1 MGGFRR
7 AARAALA
14 ASRRPPTVAP
24 SVAVPRAGWRCP
36 SSPDRGWDA
45 SSSPA
50 TSLLLAGR
58 EVPSQP
64 RAARGFAAKPHH
76 PPGAPVVPPGWGG
89 DGGED
94 DVDPDGST
102 RRALE
107 VAIDR
112 AGLFRSIERAQR
124 DGGDGASSSS
134 THAHR
139 HLEGLEAHLASIIRF
154 RGGPITLAEFMQ
166 ECLTHPEFGYYMHR
180 DVFGEAGDFV
190 TSPEVSQAFGELM
203 GAWAAWTWESMGKP
217 STVRIVELG
226 PGRGTLMADLLRGTK
241 NLKGFTDAVTVH
253 MVDVSPANRKAQREA
268 LKCGPKTDDAENG
281 DDKGKNPTRHGL
293 GKVRVPRNPMTVR
306 GGSDDS
312 EEASSG
318 GSALEELG
326 LDPVD
331 VGVSGIN
338 GAVVEWHET
347 MDAVPPGPTIV
358 IAHEFFD
365 AMPVHQFTRTE
376 RGWCERLVAISGDV
390 EKGRGGSSRES
401 GDESSRDGDESS
413 RAFEMVLS
421 PGLTPAGALMVP
433 RRLEGVEA
441 SRRDGLRQL
450 EISPR
455 SLAIWERIAARLEE
469 HGGAAI
475 AIDYGE
481 EGPLGDTLQA
491 IRDHEFVDVLTDPGR
506 ADLSAYVDFGAMRR
520 VIETRKNSGVE
531 CYGPVTQ
538 RDLLFGLGIGQ
549 WLEKMVEKCATE
561 KEVDKLIAGCER
573 LVSGEQGAL
582 GEGGRTEGAGKGAGM
597 GFRYK
602 ALAMVSKGLGKPAG
616 F

>member
-7 AARAALA
+7 VARAALA
-14 ASRRPPTVAP
+14 ASRQPPSNGFALSHP
-24 SVAVPRAGWRCP
+24 GWRRP
-36 SSPDRGWDA
+36 VDA
-45 SSSPA
+45 GTLVSHPERTSSS
-50 TSLLLAGR
+50 SNQSRIGR
-58 EVPSQP
+58 LILP
-64 RAARGFAAKPHH
+64 RCSVNSRGFAGSDAPRASDR
-76 PPGAPVVPPGWGG
+76 PPVVPPGWG
-89 DGGED
+89 DGGDTD
-94 DVDPDGST
+94 DADPDGT
-102 RRALE
+102 KRRALE

-112 AGLFRSIERAQR
+112 AGLFRTIERAQK
-124 DGGDGASSSS
+124 SSSS
-134 THAHR
+134 SSSSHAED
-139 HLEGLEAHLASIIRF
+139 LTGLEAHLASIIRF

-180 DVFGEAGDFV
+180 DVFGKKGDFT

-226 PGRGTLMADLLRGTK
+226 PGRGTLMGDLLRGTK
-241 NLKGFTDAVTVH
+241 NLPKFTAAATVH
-253 MVDVSPANRKAQREA
+253 MVDVSPANRTAQRET
-268 LKCGPKTDDAENG
+268 LKCGPKETTGDDVAENSHRS
-281 DDKGKNPTRHGL
+281 TL
-293 GKVRVPRNPMTVR
+293 EKVRVPKNPIRDVGDEGV
-306 GGSDDS
+306 GGSS
-312 EEASSG
+312 E
-318 GSALEELG
+318 GSTPEELG

-347 MDAVPPGPTIV
+347 LDGVPPGPTIL

-376 RGWCERLVAISGDV
+376 RGWCERLVSMRGDLAKSSD
-390 EKGRGGSSRES
+390 EDGEDEEEGGDTS
-401 GDESSRDGDESS
+401 
-413 RAFEMVLS
+413 AFEMVLS

-433 RRLEGVEA
+433 RRLEGVDA
-441 SRRDGLRQL
+441 PARDGLRQL

-455 SLAIWERIAARLEE
+455 SLAIWERIAARLER

-475 AIDYGE
+475 AVDYGE

-491 IRDHEFVDVLTDPGR
+491 IKDHEFVDVLTDPGR

-520 VIETRKNSGVE
+520 VIECRKDSGVE
-531 CYGPVTQ
+531 CFGPVTQ

-549 WLEKMVEKCATE
+549 WLEKMVEKCSTE
-561 KEVDKLIAGCER
+561 EEVDRLIAGCER
-573 LVSGEQGAL
+573 LVSGEEGAL
-582 GEGGRTEGAGKGAGM
+582 GEGGKTEGAGKGAGM

>member
-1 MGGFRR
+1 M
-7 AARAALA
+7 
-14 ASRRPPTVAP
+14 
-24 SVAVPRAGWRCP
+24 
-36 SSPDRGWDA
+36 

-241 NLKGFTDAVTVH
+241 NLKGFADAVTVH

-358 IAHEFFD
+358 
-365 AMPVHQFTRTE
+365 
-376 RGWCERLVAISGDV
+376 
-390 EKGRGGSSRES
+390 
-401 GDESSRDGDESS
+401 
-413 RAFEMVLS
+413 LS
-421 PGLTPAGALMVP
+421 
-433 RRLEGVEA
+433 
-441 SRRDGLRQL
+441 
-450 EISPR
+450 
-455 SLAIWERIAARLEE
+455 
-469 HGGAAI
+469 
-475 AIDYGE
+475 
-481 EGPLGDTLQA
+481 
-491 IRDHEFVDVLTDPGR
+491 
-506 ADLSAYVDFGAMRR
+506 
-520 VIETRKNSGVE
+520 
-531 CYGPVTQ
+531 
-538 RDLLFGLGIGQ
+538 
-549 WLEKMVEKCATE
+549 
-561 KEVDKLIAGCER
+561 LIHI
-573 LVSGEQGAL
+573 
-582 GEGGRTEGAGKGAGM
+582 
-597 GFRYK
+597 
-602 ALAMVSKGLGKPAG
+602 
-616 F
+616 

>member
-1 MGGFRR
+1 
-7 AARAALA
+7 
-14 ASRRPPTVAP
+14 
-24 SVAVPRAGWRCP
+24 
-36 SSPDRGWDA
+36 
-45 SSSPA
+45 
-50 TSLLLAGR
+50 
-58 EVPSQP
+58 
-64 RAARGFAAKPHH
+64 
-76 PPGAPVVPPGWGG
+76 
-89 DGGED
+89 
-94 DVDPDGST
+94 
-102 RRALE
+102 
-107 VAIDR
+107 
-112 AGLFRSIERAQR
+112 
-124 DGGDGASSSS
+124 
-134 THAHR
+134 
-139 HLEGLEAHLASIIRF
+139 
-154 RGGPITLAEFMQ
+154 MQ

-241 NLKGFTDAVTVH
+241 NLKGFADAVTVH

-281 DDKGKNPTRHGL
+281 DDNTGKNPTRHGL
-293 GKVRVPRNPMTVR
+293 GK
-306 GGSDDS
+306 
-312 EEASSG
+312 
-318 GSALEELG
+318 
-326 LDPVD
+326 
-331 VGVSGIN
+331 
-338 GAVVEWHET
+338 WHET

-376 RGWCERLVAISGDV
+376 RGWCERLVAISGD
-390 EKGRGGSSRES
+390 
-401 GDESSRDGDESS
+401 
-413 RAFEMVLS
+413 MVLS

-531 CYGPVTQ
+531 CHGPVTQ

>member
-1 MGGFRR
+1 M
-7 AARAALA
+7 
-14 ASRRPPTVAP
+14 
-24 SVAVPRAGWRCP
+24 
-36 SSPDRGWDA
+36 

-112 AGLFRSIERAQR
+112 AGR

>member
-7 AARAALA
+7 AARAALS

-24 SVAVPRAGWRCP
+24 SVAVLRAGWRCP

-45 SSSPA
+45 SSSSPA

-76 PPGAPVVPPGWGG
+76 PPRAPVVPPGWGG

-124 DGGDGASSSS
+124 DAGDDASSSS
-134 THAHR
+134 PHAHGR
-139 HLEGLEAHLASIIRF
+139 LEGLEAHLASIIRF

-253 MVDVSPANRKAQREA
+253 MVDVSPANRNAQRGT
-268 LKCGPKTDDAENG
+268 LKCGPKVDATNG
-281 DDKGKNPTRHGL
+281 DDKGKKNPTRPGL
-293 GKVRVPRNPMTVR
+293 GKVRVPRNPMT
-306 GGSDDS
+306 GGSTP
-312 EEASSG
+312 
-318 GSALEELG
+318 EELG

-390 EKGRGGSSRES
+390 EKGRGGSSSS